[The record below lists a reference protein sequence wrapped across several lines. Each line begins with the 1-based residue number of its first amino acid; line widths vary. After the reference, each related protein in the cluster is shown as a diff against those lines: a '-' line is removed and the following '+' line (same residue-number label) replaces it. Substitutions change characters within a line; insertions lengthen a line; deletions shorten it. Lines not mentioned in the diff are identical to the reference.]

1 MHVLSPEAHKTFNRL
16 KKIAI
21 NTNNVCDVEIDYDPT
36 QYPEFE
42 DSSIISATWKDS
54 KKELTDDELDT
65 LNEDSEFVYESVQD
79 SIY

>member
-1 MHVLSPEAHKTFNRL
+1 MHVLSPEAHSTFNRL

-21 NTNNVCDVEIDYDPT
+21 NTNNVCDVEIDYDPK

-65 LNEDSEFVYESVQD
+65 LNEDSDFVYESVQD
-79 SIY
+79 IIY

>member
-21 NTNNVCDVEIDYDPT
+21 NTNDVCDVEIDYDPT

>member
-1 MHVLSPEAHKTFNRL
+1 MHVLSPEAHSTFNRL

-21 NTNNVCDVEIDYDPT
+21 NTNDVCDVEIDYDPT

>member
-21 NTNNVCDVEIDYDPT
+21 NTNNVCDVEIDYHPT